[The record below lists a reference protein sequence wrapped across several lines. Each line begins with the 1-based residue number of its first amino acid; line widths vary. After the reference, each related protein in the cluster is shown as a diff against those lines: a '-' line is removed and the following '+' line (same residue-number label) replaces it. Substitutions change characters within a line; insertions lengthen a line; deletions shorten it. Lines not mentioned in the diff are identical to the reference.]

1 MTLGYTLEMTIC
13 VVSSKTIAIV
23 RDCNIKYCLQI
34 KTKQFYDHILQKLVK
49 TQKST
54 SNLMSNFGL
63 NEIWSCLIFIQLYKN
78 LNANSNIFLSHCGC
92 QRQWLLSVFLDLI
105 FLVSRS
111 ANSMWGVIFMMQ
123 HKFTLREHLAM
134 ILSINEHSSMKSI
147 SPLLM
152 RLIPPL
158 FGPTEIIH
166 KLVSRFDFYDIF
178 F

>member
-1 MTLGYTLEMTIC
+1 MSMTKNVFLNLYYQWKLNWERFQWILT
-13 VVSSKTIAIV
+13 SKI
-23 RDCNIKYCLQI
+23 DFESQI
-34 KTKQFYDHILQKLVK
+34 LAFFNTFPLHQFSKFNNFLWVLMLILR
-49 TQKST
+49 QKSFWFYT
-54 SNLMSNFGL
+54 PRLKTLQPILPYVDSLGK
-63 NEIWSCLIFIQLYKN
+63 I
-78 LNANSNIFLSHCGC
+78 NSNYY
-92 QRQWLLSVFLDLI
+92 R
-105 FLVSRS
+105 VSRS

-147 SPLLM
+147 SLLLM